1 MRILCVRARV
11 VPNGEAR
18 DRTRSSLKSHKAK
31 IITNYKIEKDTRIG
45 HNCVAVLLGVCVDV
59 CDEDAWQS
67 CSGSA
72 STKPSFDLH
81 TEKMDKPAF
90 GMQL

>member
-1 MRILCVRARV
+1 MRARV

-45 HNCVAVLLGVCVDV
+45 HNCVAVR
-59 CDEDAWQS
+59 